1 MASLT
6 TECNFQSE
14 YSCCCLCTV
23 FIETALQL
31 KYKSGTKNLVLIWPG
46 TGIPH
51 VLRAPHKAMYMH
63 ACESE
68 YNCVVTLLYSCS
80 Y

>member
-1 MASLT
+1 MLFMYCIFRNSSPVKV
-6 TECNFQSE
+6 Q
-14 YSCCCLCTV
+14 V
-23 FIETALQL
+23 F
-31 KYKSGTKNLVLIWPG
+31 GTKNLVLIWPG

-68 YNCVVTLLYSCS
+68 YNCVVTLLHVQS